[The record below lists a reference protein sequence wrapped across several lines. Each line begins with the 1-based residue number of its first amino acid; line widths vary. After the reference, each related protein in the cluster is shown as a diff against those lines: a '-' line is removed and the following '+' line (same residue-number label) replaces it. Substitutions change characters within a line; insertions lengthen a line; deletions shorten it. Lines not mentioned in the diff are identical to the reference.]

1 MHNIKSFNNFTFNLI
16 KLQNYVNKNYTP
28 VRKDDIKLIMFNA
41 VISSYPDQKWM
52 SLEDSF
58 FQNIPSE
65 DIELTI
71 IYTILS
77 YKLGTFFTKCNPL
90 IKTDLI
96 NALLIYS
103 VNIYKIHKY
112 AIYLLSGELLK
123 LTEYAYN
130 NHLIKPRHIYK
141 IILDNF
147 ILDKMDEIKLDEIVE
162 KVNSFIKE
170 HEMKIFNG
178 NYFFFNIYQCLKRL
192 VTLDFYPEDTSAI
205 ELIPLFNTILN
216 EDTKMQIQKEFQR
229 IEESNKPLIEKIK
242 DAITI
247 AHHYGYELPIAQ
259 EKKLSKKALNNQLK
273 ELK

>member
-1 MHNIKSFNNFTFNLI
+1 MHNIKPFNNFTFNLI

-103 VNIYKIHKY
+103 VNIYKI
-112 AIYLLSGELLK
+112 
-123 LTEYAYN
+123 
-130 NHLIKPRHIYK
+130 
-141 IILDNF
+141 ILDNF
-147 ILDKMDEIKLDEIVE
+147 MLDKVDEKKQEEILAIIK
-162 KVNSFIKE
+162 KFIQE
-170 HEMKIFNG
+170 HEIKIFNG
-178 NYFFFNIYQCLKRL
+178 NYYFFNIYQCLTKL
-192 VTLDFYPEDTSAI
+192 MTIDFYPEDTSAI
-205 ELIPLFNTILN
+205 ELIPLFNTIPD
-216 EDTKMQIQKEFQR
+216 EKVKAQIVKDFAH
-229 IEESNKPLIEKIK
+229 IEESDKPLIEKIQ
-242 DAITI
+242 DSITI
-247 AHHYGYELPIAQ
+247 AHHYGYELPLAQ
-259 EKKLSKKALNNQLK
+259 EKKLSKNTLK
-273 ELK
+273 PE

>member
-147 ILDKMDEIKLDEIVE
+147 MLDKVDEKKQEEICLTKLMTI
-162 KVNSFIKE
+162 
-170 HEMKIFNG
+170 
-178 NYFFFNIYQCLKRL
+178 
-192 VTLDFYPEDTSAI
+192 DFYPEDTSAI
-205 ELIPLFNTILN
+205 ELIPLFNTIPD
-216 EDTKMQIQKEFQR
+216 EKVKAQIVKDFAH
-229 IEESNKPLIEKIK
+229 IEESDKPLIEKIQ
-242 DAITI
+242 DSITI
-247 AHHYGYELPIAQ
+247 AHHYGYELPLAQ
-259 EKKLSKKALNNQLK
+259 EKKLSKNTLK
-273 ELK
+273 PE

>member
-58 FQNIPSE
+58 FQNVPSE

-147 ILDKMDEIKLDEIVE
+147 MLDKVDEKKQEEILFIIK
-162 KVNSFIKE
+162 KFIQE
-170 HEMKIFNG
+170 HEIKIFNG
-178 NYFFFNIYQCLKRL
+178 NYYFFNIYQCLTKL
-192 VTLDFYPEDTSAI
+192 MTIDFYPEDTSAI
-205 ELIPLFNTILN
+205 ELIPLFNTIPD
-216 EDTKMQIQKEFQR
+216 EKVKAQIVKDFAH
-229 IEESNKPLIEKIK
+229 IEESDKPLIEKIQ
-242 DAITI
+242 DSITI
-247 AHHYGYELPIAQ
+247 AHHYGYELPLAQ
-259 EKKLSKKALNNQLK
+259 EKKLSKNTLK
-273 ELK
+273 PE

>member
-1 MHNIKSFNNFTFNLI
+1 
-16 KLQNYVNKNYTP
+16 
-28 VRKDDIKLIMFNA
+28 
-41 VISSYPDQKWM
+41 
-52 SLEDSF
+52 
-58 FQNIPSE
+58 
-65 DIELTI
+65 
-71 IYTILS
+71 
-77 YKLGTFFTKCNPL
+77 
-90 IKTDLI
+90 
-96 NALLIYS
+96 
-103 VNIYKIHKY
+103 
-112 AIYLLSGELLK
+112 
-123 LTEYAYN
+123 
-130 NHLIKPRHIYK
+130 
-141 IILDNF
+141 
-147 ILDKMDEIKLDEIVE
+147 MDEIKLDEIVE

-216 EDTKMQIQKEFQR
+216 EDIKMQIQKDFQR

>member
-1 MHNIKSFNNFTFNLI
+1 MHNIKPFNNFTFNLI

-103 VNIYKIHKY
+103 VNTI
-112 AIYLLSGELLK
+112 LSGGVLV
-123 LTEYAYN
+123 
-130 NHLIKPRHIYK
+130 RHP
-141 IILDNF
+141 DNPHYPF
-147 ILDKMDEIKLDEIVE
+147 TAPTVMPFTK
-162 KVNSFIKE
+162 
-170 HEMKIFNG
+170 
-178 NYFFFNIYQCLKRL
+178 YF
-192 VTLDFYPEDTSAI
+192 
-205 ELIPLFNTILN
+205 
-216 EDTKMQIQKEFQR
+216 
-229 IEESNKPLIEKIK
+229 
-242 DAITI
+242 
-247 AHHYGYELPIAQ
+247 
-259 EKKLSKKALNNQLK
+259 
-273 ELK
+273 

>member
-28 VRKDDIKLIMFNA
+28 VRKDNIKLIMFNA

-96 NALLIYS
+96 NALSIYS
-103 VNIYKIHKY
+103 VNIYKI
-112 AIYLLSGELLK
+112 
-123 LTEYAYN
+123 
-130 NHLIKPRHIYK
+130 
-141 IILDNF
+141 ILDNF
-147 ILDKMDEIKLDEIVE
+147 MLDKVDEKKQEEILAIIK
-162 KVNSFIKE
+162 KFIQE
-170 HEMKIFNG
+170 HEIKIFNG
-178 NYFFFNIYQCLKRL
+178 NYYFFNIYQCLTKL
-192 VTLDFYPEDTSAI
+192 MTIDFYPEDTSAI
-205 ELIPLFNTILN
+205 ELIPLFNTIPD
-216 EDTKMQIQKEFQR
+216 EKVKAQIVKDFAH
-229 IEESNKPLIEKIK
+229 IEESDKPLIEKIQ
-242 DAITI
+242 DSITI
-247 AHHYGYELPIAQ
+247 AHHYGYELPLAQ
-259 EKKLSKKALNNQLK
+259 EKKLSKNTLK
-273 ELK
+273 PE

>member
-147 ILDKMDEIKLDEIVE
+147 MLDKVDEKKQEEILAIIK
-162 KVNSFIKE
+162 KFIQE
-170 HEMKIFNG
+170 HEIKIFNG
-178 NYFFFNIYQCLKRL
+178 NYYIF
-192 VTLDFYPEDTSAI
+192 
-205 ELIPLFNTILN
+205 
-216 EDTKMQIQKEFQR
+216 
-229 IEESNKPLIEKIK
+229 
-242 DAITI
+242 
-247 AHHYGYELPIAQ
+247 
-259 EKKLSKKALNNQLK
+259 
-273 ELK
+273 

>member
-103 VNIYKIHKY
+103 VNIHKIHKY

-147 ILDKMDEIKLDEIVE
+147 DEKKQEEILAIIK
-162 KVNSFIKE
+162 KFIQE
-170 HEMKIFNG
+170 HEIKIFNG
-178 NYFFFNIYQCLKRL
+178 NYYFFNIYQCLTKL
-192 VTLDFYPEDTSAI
+192 MTIDFYPEDTSAI
-205 ELIPLFNTILN
+205 ELIPLFNTIPD
-216 EDTKMQIQKEFQR
+216 EKVKAQIVKDFAH
-229 IEESNKPLIEKIK
+229 IEESDKPLIEKIQ
-242 DAITI
+242 DSITI
-247 AHHYGYELPIAQ
+247 AHHYGYELPLAQ
-259 EKKLSKKALNNQLK
+259 EKKLSKNTLK
-273 ELK
+273 PE

>member
-28 VRKDDIKLIMFNA
+28 VRKD
-41 VISSYPDQKWM
+41 
-52 SLEDSF
+52 
-58 FQNIPSE
+58 
-65 DIELTI
+65 ELTI

-147 ILDKMDEIKLDEIVE
+147 MLDKVD
-162 KVNSFIKE
+162 
-170 HEMKIFNG
+170 
-178 NYFFFNIYQCLKRL
+178 
-192 VTLDFYPEDTSAI
+192 
-205 ELIPLFNTILN
+205 
-216 EDTKMQIQKEFQR
+216 
-229 IEESNKPLIEKIK
+229 
-242 DAITI
+242 
-247 AHHYGYELPIAQ
+247 
-259 EKKLSKKALNNQLK
+259 EKKQEEILAIIKKFI
-273 ELK
+273 